1 MSKKTAQQF
10 IQHIQKDPALRKKV
24 NDATE
29 HIIKVAKDHGHKVS
43 RADLRHALKEHWNQQ
58 KDDQDE
64 AAFVLSEAPGF

>member
-1 MSKKTAQQF
+1 MSKQHAKNF
-10 IQHIQKDPALRKKV
+10 IDHIHKDDALRKRV

-29 HIIKVAKDHGHKVS
+29 HIIKVAKDHGYDVS

-58 KDDQDE
+58 RDDADE